1 MKVTFKTL
9 KQQTFVL
16 DLEEG
21 DLVGDV
27 KKKIEAVRGSE
38 FDASTQKLIH
48 SGKVM
53 EDSKSLKDYK
63 VTDSGFVVV
72 MSISKPVK
80 DTTKEP
86 SVTVPANSVAEATP
100 AADSKIAVADVK
112 ETSGIATTPP
122 STTNT
127 LGIGESSLVTGENF
141 ERVVQELVSM
151 GYERSLVVRAMRAGF
166 NNPDRAF
173 EYLSSGNI
181 PNVDIVEQP
190 SDQRR
195 GNESVPSEAPGD
207 ADAPSSESP
216 SSDDPIAALASLPQF
231 QQMRALVQANPDLLP
246 QLIQQIGNDNADL
259 FRLIQENE
267 QAFLEFLNTPVTGTT
282 RPAGQRQ
289 TVLTMTAEERAAV
302 DRLKA
307 LGFPEELVIQPSLS
321 TTVRCH
327 INFCQSTFEMR
338 PPPTVLG
345 ACRYAFAC
353 IHLFIRR
360 C

>member
-1 MKVTFKTL
+1 
-9 KQQTFVL
+9 
-16 DLEEG
+16 
-21 DLVGDV
+21 
-27 KKKIEAVRGSE
+27 
-38 FDASTQKLIH
+38 
-48 SGKVM
+48 M

-307 LGFPEELVIQPSLS
+307 LGFPEELVIQAYYACEKNEDAAANFLLSESLDD
-321 TTVRCH
+321 
-327 INFCQSTFEMR
+327 EM
-338 PPPTVLG
+338 V
-345 ACRYAFAC
+345 
-353 IHLFIRR
+353 
-360 C
+360 

>member
-1 MKVTFKTL
+1 
-9 KQQTFVL
+9 
-16 DLEEG
+16 
-21 DLVGDV
+21 
-27 KKKIEAVRGSE
+27 
-38 FDASTQKLIH
+38 
-48 SGKVM
+48 M

-112 ETSGIATTPP
+112 ETSGSKSSSIPHTSPPVVATTPP

-307 LGFPEELVIQPSLS
+307 LGFPEELVIQAYYACEKNEDAAANFLLSESLDD
-321 TTVRCH
+321 
-327 INFCQSTFEMR
+327 EM
-338 PPPTVLG
+338 V
-345 ACRYAFAC
+345 
-353 IHLFIRR
+353 
-360 C
+360 

>member
-307 LGFPEELVIQPSLS
+307 LGFPEELVIQAYYACEKNEDAAANFLLSESLDD
-321 TTVRCH
+321 
-327 INFCQSTFEMR
+327 EM
-338 PPPTVLG
+338 V
-345 ACRYAFAC
+345 
-353 IHLFIRR
+353 
-360 C
+360 

>member
-16 DLEEG
+16 DLQED

-27 KKKIEAVRGSE
+27 KKKIEAERGGE
-38 FDASTQKLIH
+38 FVASTQKLIH

-53 EDSKSLKDYK
+53 EDTKCLKDYK

-72 MSISKPVK
+72 MSVSKAAKDTPKEPVIANLTSPASDNKPV
-80 DTTKEP
+80 
-86 SVTVPANSVAEATP
+86 AEKKNT
-100 AADSKIAVADVK
+100 VADVK
-112 ETSGIATTPP
+112 ENTGSKSSPVSHNSPPAVAATP
-122 STTNT
+122 SDHCNT

-151 GYERSLVVRAMRAGF
+151 GYERSSVIRAMRAGF

-181 PNVDIVEQP
+181 PNVDIVEQSP
-190 SDQRR
+190 AQRE
-195 GNESVPSEAPGD
+195 GTESVSPEAPGD
-207 ADAPSSESP
+207 VDVPSSESVN
-216 SSDDPIAALASLPQF
+216 SDDPITVLASLPQF

-267 QAFLEFLNTPVTGTT
+267 QAFLEFLNTPASGTP
-282 RPAGQRQ
+282 RSPGQRQ
-289 TVLTMTAEERAAV
+289 TVLTMTADERAAV

-307 LGFPEELVIQPSLS
+307 LGFPEELVIQAYYACEKNEDAAANFLLS
-321 TTVRCH
+321 E
-327 INFCQSTFEMR
+327 NLDDEM
-338 PPPTVLG
+338 V
-345 ACRYAFAC
+345 
-353 IHLFIRR
+353 
-360 C
+360 

>member
-1 MKVTFKTL
+1 
-9 KQQTFVL
+9 
-16 DLEEG
+16 
-21 DLVGDV
+21 
-27 KKKIEAVRGSE
+27 
-38 FDASTQKLIH
+38 
-48 SGKVM
+48 M

-112 ETSGIATTPP
+112 ETSVATTPP

-307 LGFPEELVIQPSLS
+307 LGFPEELVIQAYYACEKNEDAAANFLLSESLDD
-321 TTVRCH
+321 
-327 INFCQSTFEMR
+327 EM
-338 PPPTVLG
+338 V
-345 ACRYAFAC
+345 
-353 IHLFIRR
+353 
-360 C
+360 